1 MLFRSFL
8 LNPTKGFGKKYKKLT
23 KNNKKLTEIL
33 IQKISDLSE
42 DPLLPSLL
50 SHKVTTPKF
59 GECFSSRVTGDI
71 RIIWR
76 YDSYNQLEILELLDL
91 GGHDEVY

>member
-1 MLFRSFL
+1 MFKIEKSKYF
-8 LNPTKGFGKKYKKLT
+8 NKKAKKLT
-23 KNNKKLTEIL
+23 KNNFKLAL
-33 IQKISDLSE
+33 KIADVVLDLSE

-50 SHKVTTPKF
+50 SHKVNTPKF

-76 YDSYNQLEILELLDL
+76 YDSNNRLEILELLDL

>member
-1 MLFRSFL
+1 M
-8 LNPTKGFGKKYKKLT
+8 PIVKKSPYFQKKAKKLL
-23 KNNKKLTEIL
+23 KNNLKLVLLVAEKIQELEINPKMPEL
-33 IQKISDLSE
+33 K
-42 DPLLPSLL
+42 
-50 SHKVTTPKF
+50 SHKVNTPKF

-76 YDSYNQLEILELLDL
+76 YGEDGLLEILELLDI